1 MLKGGVCGFVCCN
14 ISESSSEFV
23 EQLGL
28 IGLPHDVNVQSLF
41 DPTGTGND
49 LTCFFFSQPKCI
61 FFTWLSNSV
70 CIFVGQCCA
79 HLQCAAWSEGVC
91 LGEGQS
97 LLYVDKAIDLGSTQV
112 STSSITA
119 NERSQV
125 QVESSFTKSH
135 HVPPVLPLQVCAFC
149 HRLGASLRCRQ
160 AGCGWSYHFPCAA
173 ASGAH
178 QDWNQ
183 RRILCTRHSDTGTH
197 R

>member
-1 MLKGGVCGFVCCN
+1 MESVVLFVV
-14 ISESSSEFV
+14 IF
-23 EQLGL
+23 
-28 IGLPHDVNVQSLF
+28 QSLPQNLWSSLDSSAF
-41 DPTGTGND
+41 HMM
-49 LTCFFFSQPKCI
+49 LTSSHCLTQQVQEMTSPASFFLNQSAFC
-61 FFTWLSNSV
+61 FTWLFNSV